1 MPAAPFI
8 GFFSSCGLPGKES
21 EAVSVVVGAHGAGR
35 AHTGQVGDCRLV
47 PGDCRL
53 VPGLGA
59 ALTTRQQ
66 SLGSRI
72 QSLGSVIGFFWVVPG
87 RMSVFGI
94 LPESAQGF
102 THPAHHEIA
111 DYLSFLVLFSPW
123 KTVCAFCR
131 EEAPTPPPSTVTPD
145 FLGIW
150 YQSGVSK
157 RRMFTPQLLQTF
169 FGCCPHACYA
179 SCCAHPCCC
188 FCFCGA
194 LWCCWWICRMFWAP
208 FRHLGSLTA
217 ANWVSFDFNVS
228 YSSC

>member
-1 MPAAPFI
+1 MAYACGPDAQASQRVPILELISAQASITPAHTMPAAPFI

-87 RMSVFGI
+87 KMSVFGI

-111 DYLSFLVLFSPW
+111 DYLSFLVLFSPC
-123 KTVCAFCR
+123 KAVCAFCQ
-131 EEAPTPPPSTVTPD
+131 EEAPTPPP
-145 FLGIW
+145 
-150 YQSGVSK
+150 
-157 RRMFTPQLLQTF
+157 
-169 FGCCPHACYA
+169 
-179 SCCAHPCCC
+179 
-188 FCFCGA
+188 
-194 LWCCWWICRMFWAP
+194 
-208 FRHLGSLTA
+208 
-217 ANWVSFDFNVS
+217 
-228 YSSC
+228 